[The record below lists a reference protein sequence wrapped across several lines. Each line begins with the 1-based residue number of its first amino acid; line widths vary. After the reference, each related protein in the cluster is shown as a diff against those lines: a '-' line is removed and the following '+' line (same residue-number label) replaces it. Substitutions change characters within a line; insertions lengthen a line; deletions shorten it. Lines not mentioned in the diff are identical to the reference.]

1 MPGTAERLEI
11 DAYSRG
17 ELQTIVESAKTP
29 PRKKLRAKIC
39 LMAAE
44 GVSGRQIARTLKTS
58 RTTVSRCWQRV
69 KNYSI
74 GYLFAIA
81 PHGPSHRRIKP
92 ALRRRIIDATLKALG
107 KRQGRR
113 KPLGKVRCS
122 TRVLGRRFGISHMT
136 IARIWRESGLDPQSR
151 ILRKREIRR
160 DCCYLVGVSPQKA
173 LAVGLARGVSRE
185 LVQARKALTY
195 RPPLVHGFH
204 WSLQL
209 FDVSSPL
216 QPKSTE
222 LYSFLAQLD
231 RRAHP
236 KFILHVLCDSQLEP
250 PSKSILRLVERSKR
264 LQLHFAPAGQQWFRF
279 VENWLDDLYVERFR
293 IEDFYP
299 LIERMK
305 TYGPKPL
312 RPLQSLVLVK

>member
-1 MPGTAERLEI
+1 MPGTAERLKI
-11 DAYSRG
+11 DADECC
-17 ELQTIVESAKTP
+17 ELAAIVQSAETS

-39 LMAAE
+39 LMANE
-44 GVSGRQIARTLKTS
+44 GVSDRQIARTLETS
-58 RTTVSRCWQRV
+58 RTTVSRCRQRV
-69 KNYSI
+69 KKYGI
-74 GYLFAIA
+74 RHLFAIA

-92 ALRRRIIDATLKALG
+92 GLRRRIIDATLKALG
-107 KRQGRR
+107 KHQGRR
-113 KPLGKVRCS
+113 KPPGKVRCS
-122 TRVLGRRFGISHMT
+122 TRVLGRRFGKSHMT
-136 IARIWRESGLDPQSR
+136 IARIWRESGLDSQSR

-160 DCCYLVGVSPQKA
+160 DCCYLVGISPQKA

-185 LVQARKALTY
+185 LVKVRKALTH
-195 RPPLVHGFH
+195 RPHVVHDFH

-216 QPKSTE
+216 QPRFTE

-236 KFILHVLCDSQLEP
+236 EFILHVLCDSQLEP

-264 LQLHFAPAGQQWFRF
+264 LQLHFAPAGQQWFQF

-293 IEDFYP
+293 IVNFDP
-299 LIERMK
+299 LIEHMK
-305 TYGPKPL
+305 IFDP
-312 RPLQSLVLVK
+312 RPFRPVQSLVLVR